1 MTIHMQEC
9 RDESEI
15 YDYQLPTDVTFE
27 YNKFIR
33 KSILVGYAWPGLTFN
48 ILFLLWFVLLDATS
62 KGALYAQTHTSKTM
76 PVLKIARLETR
87 IP

>member
-1 MTIHMQEC
+1 MTIRMQEC

-15 YDYQLPTDVTFE
+15 YNYQVPTDLTFE
-27 YNKFIR
+27 YNKFIK
-33 KSILVGYAWPGLTFN
+33 KSILVGYAWPGLTLTFCYYYG
-48 ILFLLWFVLLDATS
+48 VALLDATS

-76 PVLKIARLETR
+76 QVLKIARLETR